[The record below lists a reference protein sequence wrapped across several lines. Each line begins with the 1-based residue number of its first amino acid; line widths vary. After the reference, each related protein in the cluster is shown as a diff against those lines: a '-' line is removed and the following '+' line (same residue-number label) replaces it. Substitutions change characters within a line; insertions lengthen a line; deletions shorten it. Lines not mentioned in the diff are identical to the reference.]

1 MRVVISPLVPEG
13 ETVVV
18 FEREDELI
26 WAFAPGQITE
36 KAVEDANTQL
46 QHLAGH
52 GLWGQLLWGGDQQEP
67 PHRAAS

>member
-13 ETVVV
+13 ELVVP
-18 FEREDELI
+18 FEREGELI

-36 KAVEDANTQL
+36 EAVEEANRHL
-46 QHLAGH
+46 RHLAGH
-52 GLWGQLLWGGDQQEP
+52 GLWGQQWGGDQQEP